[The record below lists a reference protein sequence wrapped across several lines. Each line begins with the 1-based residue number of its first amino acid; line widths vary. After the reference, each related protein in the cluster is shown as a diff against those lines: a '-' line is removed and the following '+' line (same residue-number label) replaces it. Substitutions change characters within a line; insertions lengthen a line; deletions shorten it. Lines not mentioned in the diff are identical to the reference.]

1 MRAHTAFYVG
11 TCWPAGGNWYRIAA
25 RPCGPYEA
33 GAVYA
38 TNQMDF
44 EEAKIARYLGR

>member
-11 TCWPAGGNWYRIAA
+11 TCCPAVGNWYRIVA
-25 RPCGPYEA
+25 RPCEA

-44 EEAKIARYLGR
+44 EDAKIARYLGR